1 MPGRQLMKLVSYHSG
16 IPAKNNKPEKP
27 AILTNFVAGVNAKG
41 DVGIDHFGSNI
52 EDCDVALLQGFVH
65 VNSKQTPHL
74 QVRQR
79 VIDHQRLK
87 NKRTLIVDSN
97 LFLYVNKS
105 NQPHHYLRYSYDGVF
120 RNTGFY
126 FDKDIDPKRWQSIK
140 KNLGITV
147 KDYRKNGDYILLC
160 LQRNGGWSMKGMDVM
175 EFCHRTIRD
184 IKKFTDR
191 PIVVRGHPGDGKVNQ
206 YLKLNIPGVSIS
218 PKGTPIEHDLK
229 NAWATAIYNS
239 SPGVAS
245 LIEGV
250 PVFQIDRDAGFSM
263 YSEVANTSLK
273 RLEDP
278 KLYDRQEWLERI
290 AMCHWSFEET
300 TSGEAWELMK
310 QYV

>member
-1 MPGRQLMKLVSYHSG
+1 MKLVSYHSG

-65 VNSKQTPHL
+65 ANSKQTPHL
-74 QVRQR
+74 QLRQR

-140 KNLGITV
+140 NNLGINV

-175 EFCHRTIRD
+175 DFCHRTIRD
-184 IKKFTDR
+184 IKK
-191 PIVVRGHPGDGKVNQ
+191 
-206 YLKLNIPGVSIS
+206 
-218 PKGTPIEHDLK
+218 
-229 NAWATAIYNS
+229 
-239 SPGVAS
+239 
-245 LIEGV
+245 
-250 PVFQIDRDAGFSM
+250 
-263 YSEVANTSLK
+263 
-273 RLEDP
+273 
-278 KLYDRQEWLERI
+278 
-290 AMCHWSFEET
+290 
-300 TSGEAWELMK
+300 
-310 QYV
+310 